1 MANRRKKNL
10 SENEIN
16 NLINE
21 ADYINKIYQENI
33 NNLDNKYIINIKDK
47 KIAYFIFK
55 NLSGTLKQFLRFN
68 KNKIICK
75 ENKSD
80 KTNYLTKNLSSN
92 INIFISNFINL
103 CIINYQKLSQYFRIS
118 DSFMLYKILKIS
130 KIFFLNDIINEDGL
144 KLILGLQIYLCA
156 YNKDKKSQK
165 IEKEEKIYLVIDFLS
180 KFCQAKYYQLT
191 DGKINQINS
200 VIKLILDFLK
210 NKILK
215 NFSDVYLLSRNKSFF
230 KLIELCQITSYVE
243 TRNIL
248 SILVEVYKYKLNID
262 FVFNDL
268 SNQFLYK
275 IDKDSL
281 LNKLKLLITKNKF
294 LNNIFEKETSL
305 IKGEIIKNGFYF
317 SDFPLNGIQCEPKN
331 KFPNEK
337 DGYSIV
343 ISFKLMEK
351 NNTNKYTIFSFKNK
365 ENKIMSVFIEGGILK
380 IKMKKDKKDFELNEK
395 ISIDKYYILWIIQTK
410 SKKHKMTILLNETK
424 TIFNSVSSYPEGN
437 YKINFGCEVNKDN
450 ISVDNFVGI
459 IGTFILFNK
468 CLIKEENDTK
478 NITKLQNNLIQL
490 KANYEDIL
498 YNDCNKEWAFID
510 KDINHIL
517 HSISNDIKK
526 NEDIELVISSK
537 SLGNDNLIYKSQS
550 IISDFEEGIYCNYF
564 QNSSMTKNDPKFYFR
579 DKNFLKNN
587 KNFPI
592 YTNNSFFDFLNGH
605 GLSYLQLELYYLIGM
620 VSLKLE
626 NENSYNQNN
635 NIKIFDNANKEEEFY
650 TQLTN
655 ICTIFFTFIDSF
667 NSSIYF
673 NDKQIEIFRKEI
685 MNFKYTLIDLVSI
698 LCKNNCKIKIYF
710 LMLFCLKMKDKK
722 YLDFSSFVLN
732 YEFHDSNDNQIL
744 KTILSELM
752 NIIKEDDCDNSQI
765 QIFFLKLIEYDKI
778 YTNEKIEKRNQNDYS
793 KLIRLLLRK
802 SLNENI
808 IECLKEYKKKLKQ
821 LVEDFS
827 KNILY
832 DNNISN
838 IQEEEYYNGN
848 DKPSNKLSVDSTN
861 INENNNI
868 VSSRKESYNRKESIQ
883 SNIIKEKNNDKNLH
897 YLILIYKYLKNL
909 YISINENKNK
919 YLDLFEGKKEE
930 YSSFFN
936 ELFDILERVYPI
948 QANYNEKDS
957 NPLIYVEYIKCLC
970 IRFLDDCFFEDN
982 YKIIKEEEDKLKNK
996 GEELEDFDNRSTDN
1010 LKKSNNSCKTLLN
1023 PKQSYIKGNIKGSF
1037 VSGSSIEYLS
1047 LKNLNTNNNSRHAS
1061 FISNFNIANNTIE
1074 EVLTSQMEFFNE
1086 FILSPY
1092 TFRSVFLMLFRNY
1105 TNEDKIKLIKGKK
1118 EKKFDFT
1125 LEIKDF
1131 NKIRYLL
1138 KVILFVI
1145 ERLNSDEIDTC
1156 FMNKRQLIEYI
1167 FTILSEM
1174 IKKNLENY
1182 LKKDKLQRKKE
1193 KSMIKSLFM
1202 SKKSDCFVARFYKI
1216 MISCILSIN
1225 ESKDDLLIKLENEMK
1240 DIIKN
1245 SLFELKDPF
1254 YFKTLR
1260 EIFFENSDL
1269 NELVF
1274 NLEIF
1279 IMENLA
1285 SKFVKNEKNNIIEIN
1300 CKNELI
1306 LLYQTI
1312 FFVNKRYYILE
1323 NNLFIK
1329 TIFAFISEVVDHSSI
1344 IYLKIL
1350 FPIEATRGKLLFE
1363 IIFEIII
1370 ELYIESL
1377 RNPKYQS
1384 LQVVIALL
1392 KGLFTE
1398 NKLKSNLGAYLKH
1411 FSIFKDIEDKE
1422 EDFTPFYIMDLISDF
1437 NYSEITKNGVKIE
1450 KNIFINKYYFDL
1462 RKKIIKRYKE
1472 EIKSN
1477 YNIFSSCILFSIKI
1491 ILAIKELY
1499 EFYSSNKSSIS
1510 PATSFNSESNNNEE
1524 KNKDSVD
1531 NNSNSN
1537 DDLFISELTTQFINL
1552 SKNIQRIHK
1561 DYININ
1567 PFKSAG
1573 YYSKNIYEHFRSF
1586 IIDNIDFNND
1596 DYMNKIYE
1604 LIENINT
1611 YNRDLKF
1618 FMRVIYNEDGR
1629 TRLYNE
1635 KNYKQIIKSLSS
1647 EKAKTIIIDKDS
1659 KQSIESID
1667 SISDIKSSNNNS
1679 SNSVKFNLKSTDF
1692 DHGFDSRKSF
1702 NKDIFRNDIYLNF
1715 NNSHSQK
1722 QLFKKPDLL
1731 NKINFDGKDNKII
1744 YKSRIKFKK
1753 DLIRTYFSSFFTKLL
1768 TYDED
1773 YINMKRLY
1781 TIAYNKEIENIDKYK
1796 ISYPTRIKNYIC
1808 NNYDKI
1814 FLKRDFDFFTDGY
1827 FKYSHKYLF
1836 KKNNSNKN
1844 DFKLKNKFIFPNKRL
1859 LLDND
1864 CIDKDLFSKN
1874 IINKI
1879 TIYDCELIMTKGS
1892 IFGNIFIFNNCLLF
1906 KSDINNDKR
1915 KVLNKSEKDYEIG
1928 ALYACCSL
1936 EYDFL
1941 KKEKKILIEYNNIKE
1956 IINRTYVYNW
1966 IAFEIFLKDGR
1977 SFYFNLFNEETLSDF
1992 FETIKIYKIPI
2003 IKKPNEFFKKEEFC
2017 KKWKEEKIT
2026 TYDYLLLLNKYSS
2039 RTYNDTNQY
2048 LVMPWLFLV
2057 EGIKHIRNFDLPIS
2071 VQDEI
2076 TQKNFLGKVDSYLKN
2091 SEALSHGNHYSTLA
2105 YLCFYLMRA
2114 NPFTNIMI
2122 KFQSNNFDVPE
2133 RQYTDIKN
2141 TMILCQELENNR
2153 ELVPEIFSIPEIYMN
2168 LNDND
2173 FGQQKTGY
2181 RAHNL
2186 SFEPYAKDPFQFC
2199 YILKDLM
2206 NNNHDINEHIN
2217 KWFDFIFGVN
2227 QLGNFSSNKN
2237 MSFEEREKYRCLR
2250 KFNNDCYGK
2259 LFNFKKIYAEAKK
2272 HSKSFKSFYEEIRAY
2287 INLVN
2292 SFGQCPYQLLN
2303 EIHPSK
2309 NKYNSNSAH
2318 LQKSN
2323 LEYETNIFDE
2333 DSSSYKN
2340 DIHNLMN
2347 YNKNIEDIKI
2357 PKGQNEI
2364 IYFSKSS
2371 NNNFLYCLLNNG
2383 IINIYK
2389 FDTKIKKNF
2398 ILEKEVK
2405 LKCQFLSLKKT
2416 KSNVP
2421 IFQSKYHFCEL
2432 NENSFIIGRT
2442 LNKTLIHYN
2451 FVEDFETS
2459 FLLKSYI
2466 ISILNIKNNEFITG
2480 NDNGYLCK
2488 WKININN
2495 KENKVDIE
2503 LILMVK
2509 AVQNSITSLYYD
2521 EKLNIIV
2528 STDINTLTIRKG
2540 YDFEYL
2546 NSIQIKNKENKY
2558 ITDIKINDYN
2568 FLYLLIYCEDKNIYE
2583 IQGYT
2588 LNGTYFG
2595 KHVGMISNFEISKT
2609 GKLLV
2614 NEEDNKGLLI
2624 KVLDP
2629 VNFNEVNYKEIF
2641 TKRASDTFHFYFERP
2656 NIIYYGI
2663 KDDEYT
2669 RIKIIFLHSG
2679 DRNIF
2684 YIDDAC

>member
-1 MANRRKKNL
+1 MANKRKKDL
-10 SENEIN
+10 SEKEIN
-16 NLINE
+16 NLVNE
-21 ADYINKIYQENI
+21 ADFINKIYQENI
-33 NNLDNKYIINIKDK
+33 NNLDNKYIINTKDK

-55 NLSGTLKQFLRFN
+55 KLSGTLTQFLRFD
-68 KNKIICK
+68 KKKIICK

-80 KTNYLTKNLSSN
+80 KMNYLTKKTSTN
-92 INIFISNFINL
+92 INIFISNFINI
-103 CIINYQKLSQYFRIS
+103 CIINYQKLSQYNRIS
-118 DSFMLYKILKIS
+118 DSFMFYKILKVS

-144 KLILGLQIYLCA
+144 KLILGLQIFLCT
-156 YNKDKKSQK
+156 YNKGKKSEK
-165 IEKEEKIYLVIDFLS
+165 IENEEKIYLVIDFLS
-180 KFCQAKYYQLT
+180 KFCRAKYYQLT
-191 DGKINQINS
+191 EEKINQINS
-200 VIKLILDFLK
+200 VIKFILDFLK
-210 NKILK
+210 DKILI
-215 NFSDVYLLSRNKSFF
+215 NFSDICLLARNKSFF
-230 KLIELCQITSYVE
+230 KLVELCQITSYVE
-243 TRNIL
+243 TRNII

-262 FVFNDL
+262 FVFDDL

-281 LNKLKLLITKNKF
+281 LNKLKLLITKNKI

-317 SDFPLNGIQCEPKN
+317 SNFPLNGIQCEPKN

-343 ISFKLMEK
+343 VSFKLMEK
-351 NNTNKYTIFSFKNK
+351 INTNKYTIFSFKNK
-365 ENKIMSVFIEGGILK
+365 ETKIMSVYIEGSILK
-380 IKMKKDKKDFELNEK
+380 IKMKKDKKEFELNEK
-395 ISIDKYYILWIIQTK
+395 ISTNKCYILWIIQTK
-410 SKKHKMTILLNETK
+410 SKKHKITIILNETK

-437 YKINFGCEVNKDN
+437 YKIYLGCDVNKDN
-450 ISVDNFVGI
+450 ISIDNFDGI
-459 IGTFILFNK
+459 IGTLILFNK
-468 CLIKEENDTK
+468 CLIKEENDAR
-478 NITKLQNNLIQL
+478 NMMKLQNYLIRL

-498 YNDCNKEWAFID
+498 YNDCIKEWSFFD
-510 KDINHIL
+510 KNIIQIL
-517 HSISNDIKK
+517 HLISNDIKK

-537 SLGNDNLIYKSQS
+537 SLGNDNLIYNSQK

-564 QNSSMTKNDPKFYFR
+564 QNSSVIKNSPKFYFR
-579 DKNFLKNN
+579 DKDFLPNN

-592 YTNNSFFDFLNGH
+592 YTNNSFFDFLSGH
-605 GLSYLQLELYYLIGM
+605 GILYLQLELYYLIGM

-626 NENSYNQNN
+626 DINSNNQNN
-635 NIKIFDNANKEEEFY
+635 NIKIFENANKEEEFY

-655 ICTIFFTFIDSF
+655 ICTFFFTCIDSC

-673 NDKQIEIFRKEI
+673 NNKQIEIFRKEI
-685 MNFKYTLIDLVSI
+685 LNFKYTLIDLVSI

-722 YLDFSSFVLN
+722 YLEFSSFVLN
-732 YEFHDSNDNQIL
+732 YELHDPNDNQIF
-744 KTILSELM
+744 KTIFSELT
-752 NIIKEDDCDNSQI
+752 NIIKEDNCDNNQI

-778 YTNEKIEKRNQNDYS
+778 YINENIEKRNQNDYS

-802 SLNENI
+802 VINENI
-808 IECLKEYKKKLKQ
+808 SECLKEYKNKLKK

-848 DKPSNKLSVDSTN
+848 DKPSNKLSADSTN

-868 VSSRKESYNRKESIQ
+868 DSSRKESYNNKDSIQ
-883 SNIIKEKNNDKNLH
+883 SNKINEKNIDKNLN

-909 YISINENKNK
+909 YISINDKKNK
-919 YLDLFEGKKEE
+919 YIELFESKKEE
-930 YSSFFN
+930 FSSFFN

-948 QANYNEKDS
+948 QANYNEKKS
-957 NPLIYVEYIKCLC
+957 KSLIYAEYIKCLC
-970 IRFLDDCFFEDN
+970 VRFLDDCFFEDN

-996 GEELEDFDNRSTDN
+996 GEELEDLDNRSTDN
-1010 LKKSNNSCKTLLN
+1010 LKKSNNSCQTLLK

-1037 VSGSSIEYLS
+1037 LSGGSTKYFS
-1047 LKNLNTNNNSRHAS
+1047 LKNINTNNNSRHAS
-1061 FISNFNIANNTIE
+1061 FVSNFNIVNNTIE

-1092 TFRSVFLMLFRNY
+1092 TFRSLFLMLFRNY
-1105 TNEDKIKLIKGKK
+1105 TNEEKIKLIKGKK
-1118 EKKFDFT
+1118 ENKFDFI

-1138 KVILFVI
+1138 KVILLLL

-1167 FTILSEM
+1167 FTILSEL
-1174 IKKNLENY
+1174 IKNNLENY
-1182 LKKDKLQRKKE
+1182 LKKDKLQRKTE

-1202 SKKSDCFVARFYKI
+1202 NKKSDSFVARFYKL
-1216 MISCILSIN
+1216 MISSIFSIN
-1225 ESKDDLLIKLENEMK
+1225 ESKDDLLVKLENEMK

-1279 IMENLA
+1279 IMESLA

-1312 FFVNKRYYILE
+1312 FYVNKRFFILE

-1329 TIFAFISEVVDHSSI
+1329 TIFAFISEVIDHSSI

-1384 LQVVIALL
+1384 LTVVIALL

-1450 KNIFINKYYFDL
+1450 KNICINKYYFDL
-1462 RKKIIKRYKE
+1462 REKIHKRYKE

-1477 YNIFSSCILFSIKI
+1477 YNIFSTCILFSIKI
-1491 ILAIKELY
+1491 ILSIKELY
-1499 EFYSSNKSSIS
+1499 EFYSSNKGSIS

-1524 KNKDSVD
+1524 KNKDSID

-1537 DDLFISELTTQFINL
+1537 DDIFISELTTQFINL

-1573 YYSKNIYEHFRSF
+1573 YYSKSIYEHFRSF
-1586 IIDNIDFNND
+1586 IIDNIDFSSD

-1635 KNYKQIIKSLSS
+1635 KNYKQIIKNLTS
-1647 EKAKTIIIDKDS
+1647 EKEKTIIIDKDS
-1659 KQSIESID
+1659 KQSIESIE

-1679 SNSVKFNLKSTDF
+1679 SKSVKFNVKSTDA
-1692 DHGFDSRKSF
+1692 DYGFDSRKSF
-1702 NKDIFRNDIYLNF
+1702 NKDIFKNNEIYLNF
-1715 NNSHSQK
+1715 NSHSQK

-1731 NKINFDGKDNKII
+1731 NNINIDGKDNKII
-1744 YKSRIKFKK
+1744 YKPKIKFKK
-1753 DLIRTYFSSFFTKLL
+1753 DLIRIYFSSFFSKLL

-1773 YINMKRLY
+1773 FINIKRLY
-1781 TIAYNKEIENIDKYK
+1781 TITYNKEIANIDRYK
-1796 ISYPTRIKNYIC
+1796 IFYPTRIKNYIS

-1827 FKYSHKYLF
+1827 FKYGHKYLF
-1836 KKNNSNKN
+1836 KKDNNNKN
-1844 DFKLKNKFIFPNKRL
+1844 VYSYKNKFIFPNKQL
-1859 LLDND
+1859 LRDND
-1864 CIDKDLFSKN
+1864 CIDIDLFSKN
-1874 IINKI
+1874 IVDKI
-1879 TIYDCELIMTKGS
+1879 IIYDCELIMTKGS
-1892 IFGNIFIFNNCLLF
+1892 IFGNIFVFNNCLLF

-1915 KVLNKSEKDYEIG
+1915 RVLNKTEKNYELS

-1956 IINRTYVYNW
+1956 IISRTYVYNW
-1966 IAFEIFLKDGR
+1966 ISFEIFLKDGR
-1977 SFYFNLFNEETLSDF
+1977 CFYFNLFNEETLSDF
-1992 FETIKIYKIPI
+1992 LEALKIYKIPI
-2003 IKKPNEFFKKEEFC
+2003 IRKPNEYFKKEEFC
-2017 KKWKEEKIT
+2017 KKWREEKIT

-2076 TQKNFLGKVDSYLKN
+2076 TQKNYLDKVSSYLNN
-2091 SEALSHGNHYSTLA
+2091 SDALSHGNHYSTLA
-2105 YLCFYLMRA
+2105 YLCFYLMRT

-2141 TMILCQELENNR
+2141 TIILCQELENNR

-2173 FGQQKTGY
+2173 FGQQKNGY
-2181 RAHNL
+2181 RAHNIT
-2186 SFEPYAKDPFQFC
+2186 FEPYAKDPFQFC

-2206 NNNHDINEHIN
+2206 NNNYDINEHIN

-2259 LFNFKKIYAEAKK
+2259 LFNFKKIYFEAKK
-2272 HSKSFKSFYEEIRAY
+2272 HSKNYKSFYEEIRTY
-2287 INLVN
+2287 VNLVN

-2309 NKYNSNSAH
+2309 NKYNSNTY

-2323 LEYETNIFDE
+2323 FEYETNIFDE
-2333 DSSSYKN
+2333 DSSNYKN

-2364 IYFSKSS
+2364 IYFTKSS
-2371 NNNFLYCLLNNG
+2371 NNNYLYCLLNNG

-2405 LKCQFLSLKKT
+2405 LKSQFLSLKKT
-2416 KSNVP
+2416 KSNIP
-2421 IFQSKYHFCEL
+2421 IFQPKYQFCEL
-2432 NENSFIIGRT
+2432 NGNSFIIGRT
-2442 LNKTLIHYN
+2442 MNKTLIYYN
-2451 FVEDFETS
+2451 FVEDFEIS

-2466 ISILNIKNNEFITG
+2466 ISILNINNNEFITG
-2480 NDNGYLCK
+2480 NDNGYLSK
-2488 WKININN
+2488 WKIIIN
-2495 KENKVDIE
+2495 KDNKVDIE
-2503 LILMVK
+2503 LILTVK
-2509 AVQNSITSLYYD
+2509 SVQNSITCLYFV
-2521 EKLNIIV
+2521 EKLNIVV
-2528 STDINTLTIRKG
+2528 STDINTLSIRKG

-2568 FLYLLIYCEDKNIYE
+2568 FVYILIYCEDKNIYE

-2641 TKRASDTFHFYFERP
+2641 TKRVSNTFHFYFERP

-2663 KDDEYT
+2663 RDDENT
-2669 RIKIIFLHSG
+2669 RIKIIFLYSG
-2679 DRNIF
+2679 ERNIF